1 MKLPAFDIIGDIAI
15 VEVPEGVNE
24 KEVAKEIMK
33 IHKRVKT
40 VFKKA
45 SERYGKFRLRKL
57 KLIGGVN
64 KSITVHKEFGCLY
77 KLNVRRVYFSPREG
91 TERSRVVEKINEYG
105 LDGLVLVF
113 FAGVG
118 PYAIMIG
125 KECTVEKIVGI
136 EINPVA
142 VKYFKENIKLNK
154 LKNVEAILGDVKGET
169 KQFYNQASYVVMPL
183 PESGYKYLPQAIRCL
198 KKGGVCFFYAVSNES
213 DLFDEW
219 IEKIKTIGK
228 KLGRKIEILDKRKVL
243 PYGVRKWKVRIDF
256 KVE

>member
-15 VEVPEGVNE
+15 VEIPEGIDE
-24 KEVAKEIMK
+24 KEVAKEIMR

-45 SERYGKFRLRKL
+45 SERYGRFRLRKL
-57 KLIGGVN
+57 RLIGGVN
-64 KSITVHKEFGCLY
+64 KSITTHKEFGCLY

-91 TERSRVVEKINEYG
+91 TERFRIVEKINKYG

-113 FAGVG
+113 FAGIG

-125 KECTVEKIVGI
+125 KKCRVSQVVGI

-142 VKYFKENIKLNK
+142 VKYFKENVKLNK
-154 LKNVEAILGDVKGET
+154 LRNVEVILGDVKKEA
-169 KQFYNQASYVVMPL
+169 KRFYNRASYVVMPL
-183 PESGYKYLPQAIRCL
+183 PESGYKYLAYATRCL
-198 KKGGVCFFYAVSNES
+198 KEGGVCFFYAVSHES
-213 DLFDEW
+213 ELFDRW
-219 IEKIKTIGK
+219 IEKIENVAE
-228 KLGRKIEILDKRKVL
+228 KLGRKVKILDKRKVL

-256 KVE
+256 KVG